1 MNKESNFKGR
11 SIKRNINI
19 DRLDFVSCVKKEKK
33 QQILLLQ
40 LNLKET
46 LRLQSKS
53 CDFIVPH

>member
-33 QQILLLQ
+33 TT
-40 LNLKET
+40 NTSTPTE
-46 LRLQSKS
+46 S
-53 CDFIVPH
+53 